1 METPLADDASRPA
14 PRTAPLS
21 RNGLAEWSIAKEE
34 WDAFVASSSSR
45 TVQTGFWVALA
56 ILFALGFGLPLFLI
70 YAAGMPLGLGLVMLG
85 VCGSFALL
93 FAAIFHVAMRGTRLW
108 IARAPRIWDA
118 RGCVCPECF
127 TPLTRYADDR
137 DSCGHGYVLE
147 DQPDIVRYL
156 ETLATASF
164 SETGRGA
171 GSDALAELRK
181 RATKRGG
188 RRKGG
193 VLDLLSSFR
202 SVWEQWFGFDQP
214 LWRRAVSHC
223 VVIVVPAAI
232 VLPFSLVGASVFVW
246 VIGFAVVGKRA
257 LAKSTHREKRGEGGS
272 LRYRL
277 LAITCGFFAFL
288 FPTMVAPMIGRN
300 LPTNMLFTIGERIP
314 EANRDAFDVLAS
326 RPLSAQDQQRL
337 ADAMLP
343 FVADWARGG
352 GTTDRRRH
360 AQHIAGCVAR
370 GTLPETYAAALADA
384 TIFLAADLR
393 GRTIAS
399 DGEIFELPASSA
411 AQDLPITL
419 RFDGHGLTTSPAL
432 GQTVGCLTELE
443 IDGKSLWD
451 ARKSEPPQL
460 AGGVTAT
467 IGFSDE
473 QPNPDLGDRQVVVRG
488 YICITPSPAAIT
500 AFNADGT
507 PSLPPGSR
515 GPWLVERRFTIRV
528 R

>member
-1 METPLADDASRPA
+1 METPLAADASRPA

-70 YAAGMPLGLGLVMLG
+70 YAGMPLGLGLVMLG

-164 SETGRGA
+164 SEIGRGA

-232 VLPFSLVGASVFVW
+232 VLPFSLVGASAFVW

-288 FPTMVAPMIGRN
+288 FPTTVAPVIGRN

-384 TIFLAADLR
+384 TIFLAADLG

-399 DGEIFELPASSA
+399 DGEIFELPAPSA

-419 RFDGHGLTTSPAL
+419 RFDGNGFTTSPAL
-432 GQTVGCLTELE
+432 GQTVGCLAELE

>member
-1 METPLADDASRPA
+1 METPRADDASRSA

-34 WDAFVASSSSR
+34 WDAFVASSWSR
-45 TVQTGFWVALA
+45 KVLIGFWVAIAIILA
-56 ILFALGFGLPLFLI
+56 FGFGLPLFLI
-70 YAAGMPLGLGLVMLG
+70 YAGMPLGAGLVLLG
-85 VCGSFALL
+85 VCGAFALL
-93 FAAIFHVAMRGTRLW
+93 CAAVFHAAMRGTRLW
-108 IARAPRIWDA
+108 LARAPGIWAA

-127 TPLTRYADDR
+127 APLTRYVDDR
-137 DSCGHGYVLE
+137 DSCGHGYAFE

-164 SETGRGA
+164 SEIGRGA

-214 LWRRAVSHC
+214 LWRRAVGHC
-223 VVIVVPAAI
+223 VVIAVPAAI
-232 VLPFSLVGASVFVW
+232 VLPFSLVGASAFVW
-246 VIGFAVVGKRA
+246 VIGFAVVGERA
-257 LAKSTHREKRGEGGS
+257 LAKSRYREKRGEGGS

-277 LAITCGFFAFL
+277 LAMTCGFFAFL
-288 FPTMVAPMIGRN
+288 FPTTVAPMIGRN
-300 LPTNMLFTIGERIP
+300 LPTNMLFTIGDRIQ

-352 GTTDRRRH
+352 GTTDRSRH
-360 AQHIAGCVAR
+360 AQHIAACVAR
-370 GTLPETYAAALADA
+370 GTLPESYAAALADA
-384 TIFLAADLR
+384 TVFLAADLG

-399 DGEIFELPASSA
+399 DGEIVEVPALSA

-419 RFDGHGLTTSPAL
+419 RFDGNGLTTSPAL
-432 GQTVGCLTELE
+432 GQTVGCLAELE

-467 IGFSDE
+467 VGFSDE
-473 QPNPDLGDRQVVVRG
+473 QPNPQLGDRRVVVRG

>member
-1 METPLADDASRPA
+1 METPLADDASRSA

-164 SETGRGA
+164 SEIGRGA

-246 VIGFAVVGKRA
+246 VIGFAVVGARA
-257 LAKSTHREKRGEGGS
+257 LAKSKHRAKHAERGE
-272 LRYRL
+272 LRYKL
-277 LAITCGFFAFL
+277 LATGCGLFAFV
-288 FPTMVAPMIGRN
+288 FPTTVAPMIGRN
-300 LPTNMLFTIGERIP
+300 LPTETLFLIGDKIP
-314 EANRDAFDVLAS
+314 SATPDTFSVLAS
-326 RPLSAQDQQRL
+326 RPLTAKEQERL

-343 FVADWARGG
+343 YIAEWARGEWTG
-352 GTTDRRRH
+352 RSNAAWHVGACIATGALPPEYLERLAGALVFIDLGVDGLALGADTGVVEVGVGQQPVFTLSMGGEPRFLNSALGWVTLVYTSADLDGVPIWNAAAPPTNQTQRFTVTDTKAAGTRTLTVHAWIAVVPTGTT
-360 AQHIAGCVAR
+360 V
-370 GTLPETYAAALADA
+370 DA
-384 TIFLAADLR
+384 IDPTGAPV
-393 GRTIAS
+393 
-399 DGEIFELPASSA
+399 LPANSRGA
-411 AQDLPITL
+411 WKVERKITL
-419 RFDGHGLTTSPAL
+419 R
-432 GQTVGCLTELE
+432 
-443 IDGKSLWD
+443 
-451 ARKSEPPQL
+451 
-460 AGGVTAT
+460 
-467 IGFSDE
+467 
-473 QPNPDLGDRQVVVRG
+473 
-488 YICITPSPAAIT
+488 
-500 AFNADGT
+500 
-507 PSLPPGSR
+507 
-515 GPWLVERRFTIRV
+515 IR
-528 R
+528 

>member
-1 METPLADDASRPA
+1 
-14 PRTAPLS
+14 
-21 RNGLAEWSIAKEE
+21 
-34 WDAFVASSSSR
+34 
-45 TVQTGFWVALA
+45 
-56 ILFALGFGLPLFLI
+56 
-70 YAAGMPLGLGLVMLG
+70 
-85 VCGSFALL
+85 
-93 FAAIFHVAMRGTRLW
+93 
-108 IARAPRIWDA
+108 
-118 RGCVCPECF
+118 
-127 TPLTRYADDR
+127 
-137 DSCGHGYVLE
+137 
-147 DQPDIVRYL
+147 
-156 ETLATASF
+156 
-164 SETGRGA
+164 
-171 GSDALAELRK
+171 
-181 RATKRGG
+181 
-188 RRKGG
+188 
-193 VLDLLSSFR
+193 
-202 SVWEQWFGFDQP
+202 
-214 LWRRAVSHC
+214 
-223 VVIVVPAAI
+223 
-232 VLPFSLVGASVFVW
+232 
-246 VIGFAVVGKRA
+246 
-257 LAKSTHREKRGEGGS
+257 
-272 LRYRL
+272 
-277 LAITCGFFAFL
+277 
-288 FPTMVAPMIGRN
+288 MVAPMIGRN

-399 DGEIFELPASSA
+399 DGEIFELPAPSA

-419 RFDGHGLTTSPAL
+419 RFDGHGLTTNPAL

>member
-1 METPLADDASRPA
+1 METPLADDASRSA

-70 YAAGMPLGLGLVMLG
+70 YAGMPLGAGLVLLG
-85 VCGSFALL
+85 VCGAFALL

-164 SETGRGA
+164 SEIGRGA

-246 VIGFAVVGKRA
+246 VIGFAVVGARA
-257 LAKSTHREKRGEGGS
+257 LAKSKHRAKHAERGE
-272 LRYRL
+272 LRYKL
-277 LAITCGFFAFL
+277 LATGCGLFAFV
-288 FPTMVAPMIGRN
+288 FPTTVAPMIGRN
-300 LPTNMLFTIGERIP
+300 LPTETLFLIGDTIPG
-314 EANRDAFDVLAS
+314 ANPDTFSVLAS
-326 RPLSAQDQQRL
+326 RPLNAQEQQRL

-343 FVADWARGG
+343 YIADWARGEWTG
-352 GTTDRRRH
+352 RSNAAWHVGACIATGALPPEYLERLAGALVFIDLGVDGLALGADTGVVEVGVGQQPVFTLSMGGQPRFLNSALGRVTLVYTSADLDGVPIWNAAAPPTNQTQRFTVTDTKAAGTRTLTVHAWIAVVPTGTT
-360 AQHIAGCVAR
+360 V
-370 GTLPETYAAALADA
+370 DA
-384 TIFLAADLR
+384 IDPTGAPV
-393 GRTIAS
+393 
-399 DGEIFELPASSA
+399 LPANSRGA
-411 AQDLPITL
+411 WRAERKITL
-419 RFDGHGLTTSPAL
+419 R
-432 GQTVGCLTELE
+432 
-443 IDGKSLWD
+443 
-451 ARKSEPPQL
+451 
-460 AGGVTAT
+460 
-467 IGFSDE
+467 
-473 QPNPDLGDRQVVVRG
+473 
-488 YICITPSPAAIT
+488 
-500 AFNADGT
+500 
-507 PSLPPGSR
+507 
-515 GPWLVERRFTIRV
+515 IR
-528 R
+528 

>member
-1 METPLADDASRPA
+1 M
-14 PRTAPLS
+14 
-21 RNGLAEWSIAKEE
+21 
-34 WDAFVASSSSR
+34 
-45 TVQTGFWVALA
+45 
-56 ILFALGFGLPLFLI
+56 
-70 YAAGMPLGLGLVMLG
+70 
-85 VCGSFALL
+85 
-93 FAAIFHVAMRGTRLW
+93 
-108 IARAPRIWDA
+108 
-118 RGCVCPECF
+118 
-127 TPLTRYADDR
+127 
-137 DSCGHGYVLE
+137 
-147 DQPDIVRYL
+147 
-156 ETLATASF
+156 
-164 SETGRGA
+164 
-171 GSDALAELRK
+171 
-181 RATKRGG
+181 
-188 RRKGG
+188 
-193 VLDLLSSFR
+193 
-202 SVWEQWFGFDQP
+202 
-214 LWRRAVSHC
+214 
-223 VVIVVPAAI
+223 
-232 VLPFSLVGASVFVW
+232 LPFSLVGASAFVW

-288 FPTMVAPMIGRN
+288 FPTTVAPVIGRN

-384 TIFLAADLR
+384 TIFLAADLG

-399 DGEIFELPASSA
+399 DGEIFELPAPSA

-419 RFDGHGLTTSPAL
+419 RFDGNGFTTSPAL
-432 GQTVGCLTELE
+432 GQTVGCLAELE

>member
-1 METPLADDASRPA
+1 MRGSPELSSAHSRA
-14 PRTAPLS
+14 PS
-21 RNGLAEWSIAKEE
+21 HGGLAEWTLSKEK
-34 WDAFVASSSSR
+34 WDSFVAISSSR
-45 TVQTGFWVALA
+45 KVLIGFWVALA
-56 ILFALGFGLPLFLI
+56 IILALGFGLPLFLI
-70 YAAGMPLGLGLVMLG
+70 YAGMPLGTGLVLLG
-85 VCGSFALL
+85 ICGSLAIL
-93 FAAIFHVAMRGTRLW
+93 FGSIFYVAMRGTMLW
-108 IARAPRIWDA
+108 SARAPGIWAA

-127 TPLTRYADDR
+127 APLTRYVDDR
-137 DSCGHGYVLE
+137 DSCGHGYILD

-156 ETLATASF
+156 ETLATASL
-164 SETGRGA
+164 SEIGRGA
-171 GSDALAELRK
+171 GSDALVELRT
-181 RATKRGG
+181 RAAKRGG

-193 VLDLLSSFR
+193 LIDLFSSFR
-202 SVWEQWFGFDQP
+202 SASEQWFGFDQP
-214 LWRRAVSHC
+214 LWRRAVGHC
-223 VVIVVPAAI
+223 VVIAVPAAI
-232 VLPFSLVGASVFVW
+232 VLPFSLVGASAFVW
-246 VIGFAVVGKRA
+246 VIGFAVVGERA
-257 LAKSTHREKRGEGGS
+257 LAKSRYREKRGEGGS

-277 LAITCGFFAFL
+277 LAMTCGFFAFL
-288 FPTMVAPMIGRN
+288 FPTTVAPMIGRN
-300 LPTNMLFTIGERIP
+300 LPTNMLFTIGDRIQ

-352 GTTDRRRH
+352 GTTDRSRH
-360 AQHIAGCVAR
+360 AQHIAACVAR
-370 GTLPETYAAALADA
+370 GTLPERYAAALADA
-384 TIFLAADLR
+384 TVFLVVDLG

-399 DGEIFELPASSA
+399 DGEIVEVPALSA

-419 RFDGHGLTTSPAL
+419 RFDGNGFTTSPAL
-432 GQTVGCLTELE
+432 GQTVGCLAELE

-460 AGGVTAT
+460 AGRVTAT
-467 IGFSDE
+467 VGLSDG
-473 QPNPDLGDRQVVVRG
+473 QPNPQLGDHQVVVRG

-500 AFNADGT
+500 AFHADGT